1 MRRIWILA
9 LSLAVIISVG
19 FAGCAQEEKT
29 PTEKTPAPGTEEAK
43 KTLKVAFVYVSPVG
57 DAGWTY
63 MHDQG
68 RQFIEKKYG
77 VQTAYSESVS
87 DADAERVIREYAEQG
102 YDVIFTTSFGFMDPT
117 IAVAK
122 DYPNIVFMHCSGYKT
137 AENVGTYFG
146 RMYQARYLTGL
157 VAGAMTKT
165 NKIGYVAAHPIPEV
179 IRGIN
184 AFALGVKKANPDAT
198 IYVVWTGAWYDP
210 ARAKEAALSLID
222 QGCDVIAQHQDSP
235 APQQAAQ
242 ERGVYSIGYHS
253 DMYKFAPKAHLTAA
267 IWNWSVI
274 YSYVI
279 EEVMKGTW
287 KSEEIWWGIDKGVVD
302 VAPFNPVVPE
312 DVKQLVLNEKEK
324 YLKHEFPEQYP
335 FVGPIY
341 DQNGNLVKA
350 EGEVMTDEELLSM
363 SFFVD
368 NVVGEIP
375 AAGQVE

>member
-1 MRRIWILA
+1 MRWYWVLIAA
-9 LSLAVIISVG
+9 LLVGSVVL
-19 FAGCAQEEKT
+19 AGCAQEEKPQKT
-29 PTEKTPAPGTEEAK
+29 PVTPSEKTEKK
-43 KTLKVAFVYVSPVG
+43 LKVAFVYVSPIG

-68 RQFIEKKYG
+68 RKYIEEKYG

-87 DADAERVIREYAEQG
+87 PADAERVIREYAELG
-102 YDVIFTTSFGFMDPT
+102 YDIIFTTSFGFMDPT
-117 IAVAK
+117 ITVAK

-146 RMYQARYLTGL
+146 RMYQARYLTGI

-184 AFALGVKKANPDAT
+184 AFALGVKKVNPDAKV
-198 IYVVWTGAWYDP
+198 YVVWTGAWYDP
-210 ARAKEAALSLID
+210 AKSKEAALSLID
-222 QGCDVIAQHQDSP
+222 EGCDVIAQHQDSP

-253 DMYKFAPKAHLTAA
+253 NMYKFAPKAHLTAA

-274 YSYVI
+274 YSYVV
-279 EEVMKGTW
+279 EQVMKGTW
-287 KSEEIWWGIDKGVVD
+287 KSEQIWWGIDKGVVD
-302 VAPFNPVVPE
+302 IAPFNEIVPD
-312 DVKQLVLNEKEK
+312 DVKNMVLAEKEK
-324 YLKHEFPEQYP
+324 YIKHEVPEQYP

-341 DQNGNLVKA
+341 DQNGKLVKA
-350 EGEVMTDEELLSM
+350 EGEVMSDEELLSM
-363 SFFVD
+363 NFFVD

>member
-1 MRRIWILA
+1 MRWLWATLFIAVVLA
-9 LSLAVIISVG
+9 VG
-19 FAGCAQEEKT
+19 FAGCAQEEKA
-29 PTEKTPAPGTEEAK
+29 PTEKK
-43 KTLKVAFVYVSPVG
+43 LKVAFVYVSPVG

-68 RQFIEKKYG
+68 RKFIEKKYG

-87 DADAERVIREYAEQG
+87 PADAERVIREYAEQG
-102 YDVIFTTSFGFMDPT
+102 YDIIFTTSFGFMDPT
-117 IAVAK
+117 ITVAK

-184 AFALGVKKANPDAT
+184 AFALGVKKVNPNAT

-210 ARAKEAALSLID
+210 ARSKEAALSLID

-274 YSYVI
+274 YSYVV
-279 EEVMKGTW
+279 EQVMKGTW
-287 KSEEIWWGIDKGVVD
+287 KPEQIWWGIDKGVVD
-302 VAPFNPVVPE
+302 IAPFNPIVPE
-312 DVKQLVLNEKEK
+312 EVRQLVQKEKEK
-324 YLKHEFPEQYP
+324 YLKHEVPEQYP

-341 DQNGNLVKA
+341 DQNGNLIKA

-375 AAGQVE
+375 AAGKVE

>member
-1 MRRIWILA
+1 MKAKLVLVIAILVA
-9 LSLAVIISVG
+9 G
-19 FAGCAQEEKT
+19 FVAGCAQQVEERTVKTT
-29 PTEKTPAPGTEEAK
+29 PTIGYTEKKEIKA
-43 KTLKVAFVYVSPVG
+43 AFVYVSPIG

-77 VQTAYSESVS
+77 IKTAYTENVAEGG
-87 DADAERVIREYAEQG
+87 DDERVIREYAEEG
-102 YDVIFTTSFGFMDPT
+102 YDVIFTTSFGFMDAT
-117 IAVAK
+117 ITVAK

-184 AFALGVKKANPDAT
+184 AFALGVKKVNPDAK
-198 IYVVWTGAWYDP
+198 IYVVWTGTWYDP
-210 ARAKEAALSLID
+210 AKEKEAALSLIS

-235 APQQAAQ
+235 AAQQAA
-242 ERGVYSIGYHS
+242 EENGIYSIGYHS
-253 DMYKFAPKAHLTAA
+253 DMSKFAPNAHLTAA
-267 IWNWSVI
+267 VWNWSVI
-274 YSYVI
+274 YSYII

-287 KSEEIWWGIDKGVVD
+287 KSEKIWWGINKGVVNL
-302 VAPFNPVVPE
+302 APISDAVPE
-312 DVKQLVLNEKEK
+312 DVKRMVEVETNK
-324 YLKHEFPEQYP
+324 YLNNEVPEQYP
-335 FVGPIY
+335 FIGPIY
-341 DQNGNLVKA
+341 DQEGKLVKA
-350 EGEVMTDEELLSM
+350 EGVMSDEELLSM
-363 SFFVD
+363 NFFVD

-375 AAGQVE
+375 SQSG